1 MAKTKGA
8 KNISEKA
15 KEEIKAIV
23 RPRLKFRDTHKELIM
38 KLEDEGY
45 DISIAS
51 LNGILKE
58 IREGLSDRFKEIGEY
73 ELAQEHDFAIEMM
86 KDLMVKLRLQWSDPE
101 VDKMR
106 LSAEIRAI
114 QRDLIDYY
122 GSTEIVENVFKY
134 FNVED
139 EEKKEEKVKE
149 IKKTIISKKKP
160 TKKREL
166 MTVL

>member
-1 MAKTKGA
+1 MPKTKGA
-8 KNISEKA
+8 KNISEKD
-15 KEEIKAIV
+15 KEDIKAIV